1 MYAFVTV
8 SDMKRLAIIVDL
20 ESGETKL
27 TIKVRPEFVDA
38 SVTERAPC
46 RPFGITWSRS
56 ELFIANNRQLLVFD
70 RHFNYK
76 GMLREQLQVNV
87 HQLAYYVE
95 HVWAV
100 SPWTNS
106 LIGVSPN
113 SNVNPVEFDLLSSTI
128 RPYIERN
135 ATVTSD
141 KWHFNSLLWADG
153 FLYVAAHAF
162 GPFSFINQYDATT
175 FELVNVLRNA
185 GHSIHGLASHNGELF
200 WISTKTNEIRSDSG
214 HRRLLLRPG
223 FGRGFAM
230 TDDYFIIATSTLRPR
245 SERHKGDSWIDIVD
259 RRDGTILNSVCL
271 PNSGSVNDLRL
282 LDMYDYSHRIDPLWE
297 KVTD

>member
-1 MYAFVTV
+1 MHVLATV
-8 SDMKRLAIIVDL
+8 SDMKRLGIIVDL
-20 ESGETKL
+20 ESGQTKL
-27 TIKVRPEFVDA
+27 TIAVRPEFVDA
-38 SVTERAPC
+38 SVTGRAPC
-46 RPFGITWSRS
+46 RPFGITWSGG
-56 ELFIANNRQLLVFD
+56 ELFIANNRQLLVYD

-76 GMLREQLQVNV
+76 GMQGTQLQVNV
-87 HQLAYYVE
+87 HQLAYHVE

-106 LIGVSPN
+106 LIGAPPD
-113 SNVNPVEFDLLSSTI
+113 SNVNPVEFDLLSGTI

-162 GPFSFINQYDATT
+162 GPFSFINQYDAAT
-175 FELVNVLRNA
+175 FELANVLRNA
-185 GHSIHGLASHNGELF
+185 GHSIHGLARHDNELF

-214 HRRLLLRPG
+214 YRRLLPRPG

-230 TDDYFIIATSTLRPR
+230 TDDYFVIATSTLSPR
-245 SERHKGDSWIDIVD
+245 SGRHKGDSWIDVVD
-259 RRDGTILNSVCL
+259 RQDGTILNSVHL
-271 PNSGSVNDLRL
+271 SNSGSINDLRL
-282 LDMYDYSHRIDPLWE
+282 LDMYDYSHRVDPLW
-297 KVTD
+297 KKTTD